1 MICSILFSIIS
12 VKMKKYLVETEVHEK
27 KNAPTKTIS
36 THFVVFL
43 FFLYLVSKMGF
54 QYTAVKAEK
63 IVLLEFCAFTISN

>member
-1 MICSILFSIIS
+1 
-12 VKMKKYLVETEVHEK
+12 MKKYLVETEVHEK

-36 THFVVFL
+36 THFVV
-43 FFLYLVSKMGF
+43 FLYLVSKMGF